1 MGEIIQC
8 ESCGAALFELE
19 APVIDRN
26 WWDELQAEA
35 ERERERKERGWRW
48 EYDPLGPFQCEI
60 LNREIW
66 ADGRGWKRHLAYKA
80 RRQFAMRKRRRINWR
95 KNRVR
100 ARRRGEVK
108 CWRELWDIPF

>member
-35 ERERERKERGWRW
+35 AKESERRRPWRTWGKPFGHVAYALANRLVWADERG
-48 EYDPLGPFQCEI
+48 F
-60 LNREIW
+60 
-66 ADGRGWKRHLAYKA
+66 KRHPAYKA
-80 RRQFAMRKRRRINWR
+80 RRLFNMRMFRRINWR